1 MQRASSALLQQVDM
15 EETKPAPSRLRRAA
29 TSPAAGPRSAVL
41 ARREHDVD
49 QLSVSPQQRVS
60 FRAAADVDR
69 AMVPQKQPCHF
80 ALQHGLL
87 QAQAQVHCFQICPGR
102 HLPFAVPLVV
112 HACQHC

>member
-80 ALQHGLL
+80 ALQQGLL
-87 QAQAQVHCFQICPGR
+87 QAQALVHCFQFVLDVTCR
-102 HLPFAVPLVV
+102 LQFQLVV